1 MIPEREIKEQ
11 AREFGVPTSTIER
24 DYVQNW
30 FLSALRPVNMAL
42 KGGTGIR
49 KVYIENYRFSDD
61 LDFTLLEPVDADTLR
76 TAVIDAMVRVRDESG
91 IQFEDEIGFRQTKN
105 GFKATTRFRILHRG
119 PTSPIKIDL
128 DLTGADSEQI
138 LLPVSDRPVFH
149 HYSDG
154 LETSV
159 ASYALEEIMA
169 EKIRSIFQR
178 TRSRDLYDIGQLAGR
193 VDRDRVKSIV
203 HRKCEYKGV
212 TVDPVILR
220 EKRDQF
226 AALWQV
232 SLGHQI
238 HDIPDFDT
246 VFENVV
252 GEIKGYS
259 EI

>member
-1 MIPEREIKEQ
+1 MIPEREIKEH

-30 FLSALRPVNMAL
+30 FLAALRPVNMVL

-49 KVYIENYRFSDD
+49 KVYVEHYRFSDD
-61 LDFTLLEPVDADTLR
+61 LDFTLLKPIDMDILR
-76 TAVIDAMVRVRDESG
+76 TTVIDAMVQVRDESG
-91 IQFEDEIGFRQTKN
+91 IQFEDDIDFRQTRN
-105 GFKATTRFRILHRG
+105 GFKATTRFRILHRAQT
-119 PTSPIKIDL
+119 PPIKIDL
-128 DLTGADSEQI
+128 DLTGAENEQI
-138 LLPVSDRPVFH
+138 LLQVRDLPVFH

-178 TRSRDLYDIGQLAGR
+178 TRSRDLYDIGQLAGL
-193 VDRDRVKSIV
+193 VDCDVVRQIV
-203 HRKCEYKGV
+203 HRKCDYKGV
-212 TVDPVILR
+212 VVDGGILR
-220 EKRDQF
+220 EKREQF

-238 HDIPDFDT
+238 HNIPEFDT
-246 VFENVV
+246 AFETVIR
-252 GEIKGYS
+252 EI
-259 EI
+259 EDL

>member
-11 AREFGVPTSTIER
+11 ARDFGVPTSTIER
-24 DYVQNW
+24 DYAQNW

-61 LDFTLLEPVDADTLR
+61 LDFTLLEPVHADTLR

-91 IQFEDEIGFRQTKN
+91 IQFEDEIGFRQTRN

-128 DLTGADSEQI
+128 DLTGIDSEQI

-149 HYSDG
+149 DYSDG

-159 ASYALEEIMA
+159 ISYALEEIMA

-178 TRSRDLYDIGQLAGR
+178 TRSRDLYDVGQLTGR
-193 VDRDRVKSIV
+193 VDHDAVRSIV
-203 HRKCEYKGV
+203 PHKCEYKGV
-212 TVDPVILR
+212 RVDAEILQAKR
-220 EKRDQF
+220 EQF
-226 AALWQV
+226 SALWHV

-238 HDIPDFDT
+238 HDIPDFDA
-246 VFENVV
+246 VFETVI
-252 GEIKGYS
+252 GEI
-259 EI
+259 EDL

>member
-1 MIPEREIKEQ
+1 MISGREIKEQ
-11 AREFGVPTSTIER
+11 AREFSVPTSTIER

-30 FLSALRPVNMAL
+30 FLSTLRPINMAL

-49 KVYIENYRFSDD
+49 KVYIGNYRFSDD

-76 TAVIDAMVRVRDESG
+76 TTIIDAMVRVRDESG

-119 PTSPIKIDL
+119 STSPIKIDL
-128 DLTGADSEQI
+128 DLTGMDSEPI

-149 HYSDG
+149 PYSDE

-193 VDRDRVKSIV
+193 VDRDIVNSIV

-212 TVDPVILR
+212 TVDPAILR
-220 EKRDQF
+220 EKRDQY

-246 VFENVV
+246 AFETVM
-252 GEIKGYS
+252 S
-259 EI
+259 EIEDLW

>member
-1 MIPEREIKEQ
+1 MIPEREIREQ

-61 LDFTLLEPVDADTLR
+61 LDFTLLEPADADTVR

-91 IQFEDEIGFRQTKN
+91 IRFEDEIGFRQTRN

-119 PTSPIKIDL
+119 QTSPIKIDL
-128 DLTGADSEQI
+128 DLTGADSEPV
-138 LLPVSDRPVFH
+138 LLPVSNRPVLH

-159 ASYALEEIMA
+159 TSYSLEEIMA
-169 EKIRSIFQR
+169 EKIRSVFQR
-178 TRSRDLYDIGQLAGR
+178 TRSRDLYDIGQLADR
-193 VDRDRVKSIV
+193 VDRDRVRSIV

-212 TVDPVILR
+212 TIDASVLR
-220 EKRDQF
+220 EKREQF

-238 HDIPDFDT
+238 HDIPDFNT
-246 VFENVV
+246 AFENAT
-252 GEIKGYS
+252 GEI
-259 EI
+259 EDLF

>member
-1 MIPEREIKEQ
+1 MITGREIKEQ

-91 IQFEDEIGFRQTKN
+91 IQFEDEIGFRQTRN

-119 PTSPIKIDL
+119 STSPVKIDL
-128 DLTGADSEQI
+128 DLTGADTEQI

-159 ASYALEEIMA
+159 ASYTLEEIMA

-178 TRSRDLYDIGQLAGR
+178 TRSRDLYDIGQLTGL
-193 VDRDRVKSIV
+193 VDRDIVRSIV

-212 TVDPVILR
+212 VVDAGILR
-220 EKRDQF
+220 EKREQF
-226 AALWQV
+226 AALWLA

-238 HDIPDFDT
+238 HDIP
-246 VFENVV
+246 VFNTAFELVM
-252 GEIKGYS
+252 GEI
-259 EI
+259 EDL